1 MGCGHFRSDP
11 SYLPELRDYLDTLLK
26 NQERIRAATELD
38 DWARAE
44 AMPSDEEIRRI
55 RQLIRRIE
63 DDLARLDEPDQ
74 RQIQHAV
81 EVVRATRQT
90 VHLGMPPVRPPAA
103 DPQIAAP
110 A

>member
-11 SYLPELRDYLDTLLK
+11 SYLPELRGYLDTLLK
-26 NQERIRAATELD
+26 SQERLRAATELD

-63 DDLARLDEPDQ
+63 DDLAQLDEPDQ

-81 EVVRATRQT
+81 QVVRATRQIT
-90 VHLGMPPVRPPAA
+90 HLGMPPVRPPAA
-103 DPQIAAP
+103 DPQSAAP